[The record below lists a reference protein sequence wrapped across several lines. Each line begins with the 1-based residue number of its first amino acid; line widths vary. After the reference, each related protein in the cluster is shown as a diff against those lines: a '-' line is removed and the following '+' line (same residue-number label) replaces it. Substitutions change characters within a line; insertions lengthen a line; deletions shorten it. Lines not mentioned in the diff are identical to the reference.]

1 MDKVKNPRSV
11 GIHDGSFHADEVT
24 ACALLVLFNLV
35 DEKNIIR
42 SREPAVLSLCEFVC
56 DVGGIYDPAKKLFD
70 HHQAEYKGTYS
81 SAGMVLDYLKTKGIV
96 SQKEYDFFN
105 QSIILG
111 VDDHDNGRAVQNPGV
126 TSFSQ
131 VIANYAP
138 ISFEPT
144 DQELTDAFQAAFQ
157 FAYGHIKR
165 LWNRYLYNRSCK
177 SLVEEAMKMYKDCL
191 IFDKALPWQE
201 NFFELGGENHSA
213 VFVVM
218 PSGKHWKLRGI
229 PPDLQRRMS
238 VRLPLPEDWAGLSED
253 DLRKVSG
260 VPGAIFCHKGRFISV
275 WQTKED
281 AIKALK
287 FILDKRR

>member
-1 MDKVKNPRSV
+1 MNTEKNPRSV

-35 DEKNIIR
+35 DDNKIVR
-42 SREPAVLSLCEFVC
+42 TRDPDVLAVCEFVC
-56 DVGGIYDPAKKLFD
+56 DVGGIYSPKQKLFD
-70 HHQAEYKGTYS
+70 HHQAEYKGSYS
-81 SAGMVLDYLKTKGIV
+81 SAGMVLEYLKTSGIL

-111 VDDHDNGRAVQNPGV
+111 IDDHDNGRAVQNPGV

-131 VIANYAP
+131 VIANFAP
-138 ISFEPT
+138 ISYEPT
-144 DQELTDAFQAAFQ
+144 DEQFNEAFHAAFK
-157 FAYGHIKR
+157 FAHGHLKR
-165 LWNRYLYNRSCK
+165 LWERYIYNRGCR
-177 SLVEEAMKMYKDCL
+177 SLVEEAMKNYKDCL
-191 IFDKALPWQE
+191 MFDKALPWQE
-201 NFFELGGENHSA
+201 NFFELGGEAHSA
-213 VFVVM
+213 LFVIM

-238 VRLPLPEDWAGLSED
+238 VRLPLPEEWAGLSYE

-260 VPGAIFCHKGRFISV
+260 VPGSIFCHKGRFISV
-275 WQTKED
+275 WETKED
-281 AIKALK
+281 ALKALK